1 MQGDLADALSLCE
14 VVVRSNRDQQPAFQM
29 YRRLYN
35 SVHGRDVPHAAI
47 SFCHRSRWL
56 ANSSMLMISR

>member
-14 VVVRSNRDQQPAFQM
+14 VVVRSNRDHQPAFQM

-35 SVHGRDVPHAAI
+35 AVHGRDVPHAAVF
-47 SFCHRSRWL
+47 ST
-56 ANSSMLMISR
+56 SSTPATHGT